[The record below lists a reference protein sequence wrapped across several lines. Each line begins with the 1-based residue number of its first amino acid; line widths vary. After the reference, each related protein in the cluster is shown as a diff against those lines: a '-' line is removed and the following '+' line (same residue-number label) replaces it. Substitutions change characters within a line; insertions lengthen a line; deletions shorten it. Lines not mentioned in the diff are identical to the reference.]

1 MAAGTNMTRNGRL
14 LLLGAATAW
23 LALVMTAHGQRVSN
37 WRVYK
42 KADGLPESACESV
55 TLGLN
60 GKILT
65 THRHAASAAELD
77 GYSITN
83 FPLPGPDALRVSET
97 PSGQLWALT
106 RTGLQEWKDNAW
118 LPHSVPEIAEELKS
132 GVRAGEVPSF
142 FPIKQGRVI
151 FLTANALMDFNSEDP
166 DRPQTRQLRA
176 ANASQMGK
184 FLGMCIARDGGLWI
198 SASNGLAKVSGPL
211 RNLGADGEWREHSAP
226 DSLPARNFREPFE
239 DDTGGIFCVAESST
253 NSQKFVVHFDGEN
266 WTVLPAGSKSITHA
280 WRGPGKII
288 SAMTDDSL
296 LTLDE
301 NRRELRESDELS
313 ARQFFDVAVEPAGT
327 FWLATSEG
335 LFHCALTT
343 WRSPHLAQTIT
354 PPVDCLAEDSQG
366 RMWFVAGNELHSI
379 AGDVHHAYPL
389 PDALTQD
396 PQKAHALFPLSD
408 GSLLITTSDKWFQF
422 SPDKARFSVVPPAH
436 DVDRRNAVGILSEGL
451 FCFQSFAP
459 GANDQNYRLEIFD
472 GRKFQTFP
480 HPRPQTVFGG
490 NFTALFTAQNGDVW
504 LGGEQGVA
512 WLHDGK
518 WHVFPASDKTVPANA
533 ICFAELAGGKIWCAA
548 PDRIL
553 EFNGKDWLTVRAG
566 FDRINT
572 MLSARDG
579 SVWVAT
585 DAGLHRCLQG
595 TWIENGM
602 EDGLPSPL
610 VRELCEDR
618 RGLIWAGTARGLS
631 LYSPETDADPPQVK
645 IQKLT
650 EKEGDIPE
658 GGTITLAFVGRDK
671 WKYTPGGRLLY
682 SYRLDQHDWTPFLD
696 ANSVS
701 FTDLPAGKHYFQV
714 RVMDRNGNVAS
725 TPAKLEFAVALL
737 WYHET
742 RLLVIALV
750 GLAVALFFAGLS
762 YNRHRKLVHSHAE
775 VERKVAERT
784 RELELA
790 NRELLHSQKMN
801 ALGTLA
807 AGIAHDFNNILSI
820 IKGSA
825 QIIED
830 NADNPQKI
838 RTRVDRI
845 KTVVEQGS
853 GVVNAMLGFS
863 RESDGPPTLCD
874 LNEVVSDTLKLL
886 GDRFHRDVEVNF
898 KPAENLPFVRASK
911 DFVQQIL
918 LNFIFNAAESM
929 TVRKRIAITARSAN
943 DLPDGMVLMPARIG
957 TCVLVGVRDF
967 GSGISP
973 ANMPRIFEPFFTT
986 KAMSE
991 RRGTGLGLS
1000 MVYEL
1005 AKKLGAGI
1013 AVESVLNQGSTFT
1026 LILPV
1031 ESKTEPGEVKHDAK
1045 QK

>member
-1 MAAGTNMTRNGRL
+1 MPAGKNMTRNGRL
-14 LLLGAATAW
+14 LLLGLASAW
-23 LALVMTAHGQRVSN
+23 LALAMTAHAQRVSN

-65 THRHAASAAELD
+65 THRRAMSAAELD
-77 GYSITN
+77 GYVISN
-83 FPLPGPDALRVSET
+83 FRLPGTEVLRVSET

-106 RTGLQEWKDNAW
+106 RNRLQEWKDNAW
-118 LPHSVPEIAEELKS
+118 LPHPVPEIAEEFRS
-132 GVRAGEVPSF
+132 GAPRAGQSPSF
-142 FPIKQGRVI
+142 FPVKQGRVL
-151 FLTANALMDFNSEDP
+151 FLTANGLMDFNAEDS
-166 DRPQTRQLRA
+166 DHPQTRQLRTA
-176 ANASQMGK
+176 DPSRLGK
-184 FLGMCIARDGGLWI
+184 FLGLCGARDGGLWI
-198 SASNGLAKVSGPL
+198 SAANGLAKVAGPL
-211 RNLGADGEWREHSAP
+211 RNLGTDAEWREHIVP
-226 DSLPARNFREPFE
+226 NSLAARNFREPFE
-239 DDTGGIFCVAESST
+239 DDDGGIICVAESST
-253 NSQKFVVHFDGEN
+253 NGQKVIVHFDGEN
-266 WTVLPAGSKSITHA
+266 WTALPAGSKNITHA
-280 WRGPGKII
+280 WRGPGKVIW
-288 SAMTDDSL
+288 AMTEDSL
-296 LTLDE
+296 LALDE
-301 NRRELRESDELS
+301 NRHELRESDELS
-313 ARQFFDVAVEPAGT
+313 ARQFFDVAVESGGA
-327 FWLATSEG
+327 FWLATSDG
-335 LFHCALTT
+335 LFHYALPM
-343 WRSPHLAQTIT
+343 WRSPRPAQTVT
-354 PPVDCLAEDSQG
+354 SPVNDLAEDSQG
-366 RMWFVAGNELHSI
+366 RLWLVAGNELHSLE
-379 AGDVHHAYPL
+379 ADVHHAYLL
-389 PDALTQD
+389 PETLAQN
-396 PQKAHALFPLSD
+396 PQIARALFPLND
-408 GSLLITTSDKWFQF
+408 GSLLLATAEKWFQF
-422 SPDKARFSVVPPAH
+422 SPDNRRFSTVPPGK
-436 DVDRRNAVGILSEGL
+436 DVARRNAVGLLKDGS
-451 FCFQSFAP
+451 FCFQSFLLD
-459 GANDQNYRLEIFD
+459 ANDRDYRLEIFD

-480 HPRPQTVFGG
+480 HPTPPPVFGG
-490 NFTALFTAQNGDVW
+490 NFAALFTAQNGDVW
-504 LGGEQGVA
+504 LGGEQGIA

-518 WHVFPASDKTVPANA
+518 WRAFPASDKSVPDHA
-533 ICFAELAGGKIWCAA
+533 IGFAELADGKIWCAA

-553 EFNGKDWLTVRAG
+553 EFNGRDWLTVRAG
-566 FDRINT
+566 FDHINAI
-572 MLSARDG
+572 LRARDG
-579 SVWVAT
+579 SVWVGT
-585 DAGLHRCLQG
+585 DGGLHRFLQG
-595 TWIENGM
+595 AWIENGM

-618 RGLIWAGTARGLS
+618 RGRIWAGTARGLS
-631 LYSPETDADPPQVK
+631 LYSPETDADPPQVM

-714 RVMDRNGNVAS
+714 RVMDRNGSVAPS
-725 TPAKLEFAVALL
+725 PARLEFAVALL

-742 RLLVIALV
+742 RLLVIALA
-750 GLAVALFFAGLS
+750 GLAVALFFASLS
-762 YNRHRKLVHSHAE
+762 YNRHRRLVHSHAE

-830 NADNPQKI
+830 NAGNPQKI

-874 LNEVVSDTLKLL
+874 PNEVVADTLKLL
-886 GDRFHRDVEVNF
+886 GDRFHREEEVNF
-898 KPAENLPFVRASK
+898 KPAEKLSSVRASK

-929 TVRKRIAITARSAN
+929 TAQKRIAITARNAN
-943 DLPDGMVLMPARIG
+943 SLPADVVLLPGQTGA
-957 TCVLVGVRDF
+957 CVLVAVRDF
-967 GSGISP
+967 GCGISP
-973 ANMPRIFEPFFTT
+973 ENRPRIFEPFFTT

-1005 AKKLGAGI
+1005 AKKLGAGL
-1013 AVESVLNQGSTFT
+1013 AVESVVDQGSTFT
-1026 LILPV
+1026 LILPAESRTQSN
-1031 ESKTEPGEVKHDAK
+1031 ESK